1 LCRANDIICFPQ
13 FVNDVVD
20 LDAGRQQTIQKN
32 VSAGITRLGGFQLA
46 NGGLSYWQGNT
57 VADDWGTLYAGHF
70 LIEAEK
76 GICFTY

>member
-32 VSAGITRLGGFQLA
+32 VSAGITRLGGFQVA
-46 NGGLSYWQGNT
+46 NGGLSYWQEIRLLMIGNF
-57 VADDWGTLYAGHF
+57 VRWSF
-70 LIEAEK
+70 LD
-76 GICFTY
+76 